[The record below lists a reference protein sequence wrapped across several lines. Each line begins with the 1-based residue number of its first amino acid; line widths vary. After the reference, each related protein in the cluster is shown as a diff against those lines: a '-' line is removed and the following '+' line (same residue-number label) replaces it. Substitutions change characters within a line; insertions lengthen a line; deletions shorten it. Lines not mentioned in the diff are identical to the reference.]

1 MVKMNRFIQFNDE
14 TVDTQTLLL
23 YERLGRALADAQF
36 IELTERKLLEFR
48 PQESIVSMSVFWR
61 HRSEEVMHLGRL
73 SDVYLLT
80 AGFWK
85 HFNVQTWSK
94 FTRKIELD
102 PFQKFS
108 KELLL
113 LLEEFRLMDRVI
125 QNRPGTTKAF
135 NIRRNAYVN
144 FHKNSVHPN
153 MQKGLLADAL
163 LNELF
168 IMLHE
173 GMFAGS
179 AVDWGPIPIDLIK
192 SVLENAYDANST
204 QDNVFIVERIIS
216 IVAQS
221 FHQDL
226 FHQYYSI
233 GDSLSEQLPAFHYHK
248 GLGEIDEGEEGKKE
262 TIEEVFRSWHEE
274 NEREAGVHLEYELEH
289 GRSGKSDGSGETPGN
304 EDAQVEEIGFGQS
317 EGDVSKSSDGEEKD
331 EIEVRESKRKAG
343 KLFGKEHLN
352 VVYEEQRVETINE
365 TENRQKLLSWREL
378 QRPFVRS
385 FIEEM
390 KKRIDLKEDS
400 KRERLMKGRLSSKLT
415 TLVVDE
421 RPKPFYRKNAPSV
434 NLDAVFGLL
443 VDGSASMIDKLDETK
458 QAVLLFHD
466 VLNELKVIH
475 EISLYYEE
483 AEKASAEVQPNVFG
497 LMHTFMDRYQ
507 DNGMSILSFNANEDN
522 RDGFAIRWMSERLS
536 ARQEKHKFLLVFSDG
551 EPSAYGYDRNGIL
564 DTAEAVME
572 AEKRGISVI
581 HLFLSSEEPLEEQKE
596 LFSMIFGNKT
606 ASSSNVEDFTDQT
619 LRILR
624 KLFTIVIRNA

>member
-36 IELTERKLLEFR
+36 LELTERKLLEFR

-173 GMFAGS
+173 GMFAES

-204 QDNVFIVERIIS
+204 QDNTFIVERITG

>member
-248 GLGEIDEGEEGKKE
+248 GLGEIDEGEEDKKE

-289 GRSGKSDGSGETPGN
+289 GRSGKSDGGGETPGN

>member
-36 IELTERKLLEFR
+36 LELTERKLLEFR

-113 LLEEFRLMDRVI
+113 LLEEFRLMDKVI
-125 QNRPGTTKAF
+125 QNRPGTAKAF
-135 NIRRNAYVN
+135 DIRRNAYVN

-204 QDNVFIVERIIS
+204 QDNVFIVERITG

-221 FHQDL
+221 FHSDL

-233 GDSLSEQLPAFHYHK
+233 GDSLSEQLPEFHYHK
-248 GLGEIDEGEEGKKE
+248 GLGEIDEGEQGKKE

-274 NEREAGVHLEYELEH
+274 NEREEGVHLEYELEH

-317 EGDVSKSSDGEEKD
+317 EGDVSNHPDGEEKD

-365 TENRQKLLSWREL
+365 IENRQKLLSWREL

-497 LMHTFMDRYQ
+497 LMHTFMDRNQ
-507 DNGMSILSFNANEDN
+507 DNGMSILSFDANEDN

-624 KLFTIVIRNA
+624 KLFTIVIRNT

>member
-173 GMFAGS
+173 GMFAGA

>member
-624 KLFTIVIRNA
+624 KLFTIVIRNG

>member
-36 IELTERKLLEFR
+36 LELTERKLLEFR

-173 GMFAGS
+173 GMFAES

-497 LMHTFMDRYQ
+497 LMHTFIDRYQ

>member
-173 GMFAGS
+173 GMFAGA

-624 KLFTIVIRNA
+624 KLFTIVIRNG